1 MAVVWA
7 AGTGSLVIS
16 LLGKS
21 VDKSIFVCRLFAS
34 RFLSVEFLFAEFL
47 SGEFLFVE
55 ILFLEFLC
63 VDCLFVEFL
72 FVDLLFVE
80 FFGCRVFRCRVV
92 DCRGFCLSRFAT
104 QNTCNLEH
112 LYGRKIQRMISF
124 SAAISA
130 CEKGWAID

>member
-47 SGEFLFVE
+47 SGEFLFVDFLVVEVLVAEFLFVE
-55 ILFLEFLC
+55 ILFVEFLC

-72 FVDLLFVE
+72 LSIY
-80 FFGCRVFRCRVV
+80 
-92 DCRGFCLSRFAT
+92 CL
-104 QNTCNLEH
+104 
-112 LYGRKIQRMISF
+112 
-124 SAAISA
+124 
-130 CEKGWAID
+130 